1 MVTPTVQLLPP
12 DAPLFIRAQWDF
24 WYAMLQRP
32 EFAGTVQRQAQIIQ
46 TLNGLSQQAVQ
57 QLAPRIQ
64 VVQQALQ
71 QPSALQQLIQQA
83 IAPLRAMA
91 ASIGASI
98 RPMLSAIGVS
108 TFSVLRY
115 WTFFEAFIASDALA
129 AAAVGALTFV
139 GQMLLWI
146 AAAIILLLLLYLL
159 YKALEAFVAFI
170 QDWLTWMLGTG
181 KYALPHQ
188 AAALRAIA
196 ARNTELAKAAFTEA
210 VSSKGGLIE
219 RLDLA
224 MANIKAA

>member
-12 DAPLFIRAQWDF
+12 DAPSYIRAQWDF
-24 WYAMLQRP
+24 WYALLQRP

-46 TLNGLSQQAVQ
+46 TMNNLSQQAVQ

-64 VVQQALQ
+64 VIQQAVQ

-83 IAPLRAMA
+83 IGPLRSLA
-91 ASIGASI
+91 ASISANI
-98 RPMLSAIGVS
+98 RPMLSALGVS
-108 TFSVLRY
+108 TYSVLRY

-129 AAAVGALTFV
+129 GAAVGALVFV
-139 GQMLLWI
+139 ADMLIWI
-146 AAAIILLLLLYLL
+146 AIAIVILLLLYFL
-159 YKALEAFVAFI
+159 YKALEAILDFI
-170 QDWLTWMLGTG
+170 SDWLTWMLGTG
-181 KYALPHQ
+181 KYAQPHQ